1 MKTLIAHMRECGFAS
16 TTLVTNAR
24 EKAAIG
30 TVAAVASIAPVASIA
45 AVALAASALLTT
57 SDASANILS
66 NPGFESLSSTTA
78 ANVLNNFTGFQ
89 NVWGIEVGSIT
100 GPALGVTPASGAR
113 MLGMTD
119 DGLTYTQTFQAV
131 DVSSYSAL
139 INSGNANV
147 NASALFNTNGGY
159 IGAFAIVNVMFFSG
173 STFGSMLGNSGNG
186 ALNLDANPNT
196 WESAS
201 ITAAIPVNTTWVVYQ
216 VAYQNASIGNNT
228 GFVDQ
233 AYMDITAVPAPGAL
247 ALLGL
252 AGLTARRRR

>member
-1 MKTLIAHMRECGFAS
+1 MKNLNTLSR
-16 TTLVTNAR
+16 TTLF
-24 EKAAIG
+24 
-30 TVAAVASIAPVASIA
+30 SLS
-45 AVALAASALLTT
+45 ALAASALLTT

-66 NPGFESLSSTTA
+66 NPGFESLSFTTA